1 MSTLLSPSQQAV
13 VLQDSGRFR
22 GRSSDESLL
31 LDDDLYQQLFNHTW
45 NIYKATPLYHFRQDD
60 SQLSYYSKCLDNY
73 MNNEMRHESAWDSDE
88 DEDSSEKVTGIR
100 TQWNFKDS
108 MEWGIK
114 LLHIR
119 IEYSKTSSKETKNSQ
134 TTPKSMCHVAFIYAS
149 DKEHPFVTMQ
159 QQFTRFPLLF
169 IRGLSRLNRMLLDFF
184 ESHFDCR
191 ISHFRLQPVE
201 LSWLLFEWIP
211 GMMGTREDVKSM
223 KPLELTWSLPPSVPE
238 LRHIVI
244 TIPAD
249 GLQRL
254 MRSMEGDVTATD
266 VMDAIVS
273 HLKDIF
279 RLNVSRLHLIRIG
292 TSMAYVGG
300 PEAKLKLLDKAPIYG
315 VPVLQTLC
323 QLATQKFRL

>member
-1 MSTLLSPSQQAV
+1 MSTLLSPSQQAI
-13 VLQDSGRFR
+13 LQDSGRFR
-22 GRSSDESLL
+22 ERSSNESVLL
-31 LDDDLYQQLFNHTW
+31 ADDLYQQLFNHTW
-45 NIYKATPLYHFRQDD
+45 NIYKVTPLYHFRKDD

-73 MNNEMRHESAWDSDE
+73 MNNEMRHESVWESDE
-88 DEDSSEKVTGIR
+88 DEDFGEKVTGIR
-100 TQWNFKDS
+100 TQWNFRDS
-108 MEWGIK
+108 TEWEIK

-119 IEYSKTSSKETKNSQ
+119 IEYRKASSKEAKNNQ
-134 TTPKSMCHVAFIYAS
+134 TISKSMCHAVFIYTG
-149 DKEHPFVTMQ
+149 DKEQPFVTMQ
-159 QQFTRFPLLF
+159 HFTRFPLLF

-211 GMMGTREDVKSM
+211 GMMGTRENVTSM

-244 TIPAD
+244 TIPAE
-249 GLQRL
+249 GLQKL

-266 VMDAIVS
+266 VMDVIVS
-273 HLKDIF
+273 HLRDIF

-315 VPVLQTLC
+315 IPVLQTLC